1 MSGMDKRF
9 SLKGGSGNLKGSTIT
24 KAPADLDPATAKAAL
39 DGAEEFA
46 WRCRDLIDRGH
57 KPRHAIVIAI
67 KNLYG
72 GEMYEKLKK
81 REGFM
86 ERLFDYFEREVE
98 RLQKQRD
105 MGDKIVRGVAVGK
118 GKVEIEEDAIILGLD
133 GKPLGKTA

>member
-1 MSGMDKRF
+1 MSTKF

-24 KAPADLDPATAKAAL
+24 RAPADLDPATAKAAL

-72 GEMYEKLKK
+72 GDMYEKLKK

-86 ERLFDYFEREVE
+86 ERLFAYFEKEIE
-98 RLQKQRD
+98 RLNKERD
-105 MGDKIVRGVAVGK
+105 AGAKLVRGVAVGK
-118 GKVEIEEDAIILGLD
+118 GKIEIEADAIILGLD
-133 GKPLGKTA
+133 GQPMGKTA

>member
-1 MSGMDKRF
+1 MNGKF
-9 SLKGGSGNLKGSTIT
+9 SLKGGSGNLKGSRIT

-67 KNLYG
+67 KNLFG

-81 REGFM
+81 REGVM
-86 ERLFDYFEREVE
+86 ERLFDYFEKEVDRLNKE
-98 RLQKQRD
+98 RDAGAKL
-105 MGDKIVRGVAVGK
+105 VRGVAVGK
-118 GKVEIEEDAIILGLD
+118 GKIEIEEDAIILGLD
-133 GKPLGKTA
+133 GKPLGRTA